1 MLYVGFLY
9 SMIALPFFL
18 MCNFLLFHLQ
28 FVFMCM
34 MVGNDFIPHCPHL
47 AIDNG
52 ALSLMLSIYIDLLPV
67 WGGYLTNKDSIHPE
81 RFEEFIYATAAYE
94 QEHFARRSFQEN
106 EPGFALPPHPEEYY
120 GTHYE
125 RSDSWSNNPST
136 VTTQPNPVLKRNGK
150 TALKHQVPFD
160 EEHDK
165 KVINRFHRRHPDG
178 NDRQSYR
185 DFYYK
190 EKLNVTTRK
199 ERRAMVRDY
208 LEGLHWVLHYYHKGC
223 PSWEWFFPH
232 LYSPLATDMVNLHE
246 FYESTDADGYAAF
259 KFEKGKN
266 LSPLAQ
272 LLSVLPP
279 QSADLLPRPLAEL
292 MLDPNSPLAEY
303 YPKDFTV
310 DQNGKR
316 MSWEAVVK
324 IPFIDSKVLIETL
337 EAVLND
343 TNIERMLTNGEK
355 RRNVEGEVKL
365 YTPQSEAGRENKEA
379 RDKGAAAFAAAEK
392 MKKIRSGNVKRVPG
406 PPRSATTNKRV
417 T

>member
-1 MLYVGFLY
+1 
-9 SMIALPFFL
+9 
-18 MCNFLLFHLQ
+18 
-28 FVFMCM
+28 MCM

-52 ALSLMLSIYIDLLPV
+52 ALSLMLSIYTDLLPV

-81 RFEEFIYATAAYE
+81 RFEEFVFATAAYE
-94 QEHFARRSFQEN
+94 QEHFARRAFQEN
-106 EPGFALPPHPEEYY
+106 EPGFALLPHPEEYY
-120 GTHYE
+120 GKHYE
-125 RSDSWSNNPST
+125 REDSWSKNP
-136 VTTQPNPVLKRNGK
+136 VVMQPSAVLKRNGK
-150 TALKHQVPFD
+150 LAVRHQIPSD
-160 EEHDK
+160 EDHDK
-165 KVINRFHRRHPDG
+165 KVINRFHRKHPDD
-178 NDRQSYR
+178 NDQQSYR

-190 EKLNVTTRK
+190 EKLNVTTRE

-232 LYSPLATDMVNLHE
+232 LYSPLATDMVNLNE
-246 FYESTDADGYAAF
+246 FYESTDSDGYATF

-266 LSPLAQ
+266 LPPLAQ

-279 QSADLLPRPLAEL
+279 QSADLLPKPLAEL

-303 YPKDFTV
+303 YPKDFSV

-324 IPFIDSKVLIETL
+324 IPFIDSKILLETL
-337 EAVLND
+337 DSVLND
-343 TNIERMLTNGEK
+343 SNIERMLTSGEK

-365 YTPQSEAGRENKEA
+365 YTPQSVAGRTSTVSRDNEGATSTSDKVKKSSRPENT
-379 RDKGAAAFAAAEK
+379 
-392 MKKIRSGNVKRVPG
+392 KRVYDA
-406 PPRSATTNKRV
+406 PRNASAKKRAS
-417 T
+417 